1 MGGTVTAS
9 AAVDR
14 SHLARTL
21 PQEKVAHPSALVASL
36 VVGILVAVLI
46 AAGAFIL
53 LASQQ

>member
-1 MGGTVTAS
+1 LIEAIWT
-9 AAVDR
+9 
-14 SHLARTL
+14 RTL

-36 VVGILVAVLI
+36 VVGILIAVLI